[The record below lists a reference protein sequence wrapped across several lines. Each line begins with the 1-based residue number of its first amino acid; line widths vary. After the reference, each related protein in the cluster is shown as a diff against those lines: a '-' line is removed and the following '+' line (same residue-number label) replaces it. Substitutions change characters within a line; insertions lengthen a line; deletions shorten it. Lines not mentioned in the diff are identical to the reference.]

1 MSYKGELLF
10 EGTKFKSYFKQD
22 LIIEQ
27 TFLEYDEIP
36 LLCACLDEEGNRYFC
51 NCTEFRTYEK
61 WAIYPVSIL
70 QLLKMVKN
78 EVTPADTFDVS
89 TVVYVFTI
97 DWENESEKF
106 EKKTVSELTKYDR
119 LPDNIYLTSHPNRL
133 EKYADSLQT
142 VYKAQTALCCS
153 KRYVACCVR
162 SVDVTNELLSSL
174 ILSKANYPVRLNV
187 EISIGKN
194 HRDIQLQET
203 NNIDIIHMTK
213 SDYACVSV

>member
-1 MSYKGELLF
+1 M
-10 EGTKFKSYFKQD
+10 T
-22 LIIEQ
+22 IER

-61 WAIYPVSIL
+61 WAIYPVNTL

-78 EVTPADTFDVS
+78 EVTLGNAFGSSAT
-89 TVVYVFTI
+89 VYVFTI

-119 LPDNIYLTSHPNRL
+119 LPDDIYLTSHPNRL
-133 EKYADSLQT
+133 EKYADSLQA
-142 VYKAQTALCCS
+142 VYKAQTALRCS
-153 KRYVACCVR
+153 KRYVACCVQN
-162 SVDVTNELLSSL
+162 VDVTNELLGSL

-194 HRDIQLQET
+194 HRDIELQET

>member
-10 EGTKFKSYFKQD
+10 EGTNFKSYFKQD
-22 LIIEQ
+22 LTIER

-61 WAIYPVSIL
+61 WAIYPVNTL

-78 EVTPADTFDVS
+78 EVTLGNAFGSSAT
-89 TVVYVFTI
+89 VYVFTI

-119 LPDNIYLTSHPNRL
+119 LPDDIYLTSHPNRL
-133 EKYADSLQT
+133 EKYADSLLA
-142 VYKAQTALCCS
+142 VYKAQTALRCS
-153 KRYVACCVR
+153 KRYVACCVQN
-162 SVDVTNELLSSL
+162 VDVTNELLGSL

-194 HRDIQLQET
+194 HRDIELQET

>member
-70 QLLKMVKN
+70 QLLKMVKM
-78 EVTPADTFDVS
+78 
-89 TVVYVFTI
+89 
-97 DWENESEKF
+97 K
-106 EKKTVSELTKYDR
+106 LLR
-119 LPDNIYLTSHPNRL
+119 LILLMLPQLYM
-133 EKYADSLQT
+133 SLQ
-142 VYKAQTALCCS
+142 
-153 KRYVACCVR
+153 
-162 SVDVTNELLSSL
+162 
-174 ILSKANYPVRLNV
+174 
-187 EISIGKN
+187 SIGKT
-194 HRDIQLQET
+194 RV
-203 NNIDIIHMTK
+203 K
-213 SDYACVSV
+213 SSKKDSI

>member
-10 EGTKFKSYFKQD
+10 EGTNFKSYFKQD
-22 LIIEQ
+22 LAIER

-78 EVTPADTFDVS
+78 EVTPADTFDAS

-119 LPDNIYLTSHPNRL
+119 LPDDIYLTSHPNRL
-133 EKYADSLQT
+133 EKYADSLQA
-142 VYKAQTALCCS
+142 VYKAQTALCCGTVN
-153 KRYVACCVR
+153 R
-162 SVDVTNELLSSL
+162 
-174 ILSKANYPVRLNV
+174 
-187 EISIGKN
+187 
-194 HRDIQLQET
+194 
-203 NNIDIIHMTK
+203 K
-213 SDYACVSV
+213 S

>member
-78 EVTPADTFDVS
+78 EVTPADTFDAS

-119 LPDNIYLTSHPNRL
+119 LPDNIYLT
-133 EKYADSLQT
+133 YIVWQ
-142 VYKAQTALCCS
+142 
-153 KRYVACCVR
+153 
-162 SVDVTNELLSSL
+162 SV
-174 ILSKANYPVRLNV
+174 IFR
-187 EISIGKN
+187 
-194 HRDIQLQET
+194 
-203 NNIDIIHMTK
+203 
-213 SDYACVSV
+213 

>member
-1 MSYKGELLF
+1 MCHKGELLF
-10 EGTKFKSYFKQD
+10 EGANFKSFFKQD
-22 LIIEQ
+22 LIIERA
-27 TFLEYDEIP
+27 FLEYDEIP

-61 WAIYPVSIL
+61 WAIYPVNTL

-78 EVTPADTFDVS
+78 EVTLGNAFDS
-89 TVVYVFTI
+89 SATVYVFTI
-97 DWENESEKF
+97 DWESESEKF

-119 LPDNIYLTSHPNRL
+119 LPDDIYLTSHPNRL
-133 EKYADSLQT
+133 EKYADSLQA

-153 KRYVACCVR
+153 KRYVACCVQN
-162 SVDVTNELLSSL
+162 VDVTNELLGSL

-194 HRDIQLQET
+194 HRDIELQET

>member
-10 EGTKFKSYFKQD
+10 EGTNFKSYFKQD
-22 LIIEQ
+22 LTIER

-61 WAIYPVSIL
+61 WAIYPVNTL

-78 EVTPADTFDVS
+78 EVTLGNAFGSSAT
-89 TVVYVFTI
+89 VYVFTI

-119 LPDNIYLTSHPNRL
+119 LPDDIYLTSHPNQL
-133 EKYADSLQT
+133 EKYADSLQA
-142 VYKAQTALCCS
+142 VYEAQTALRCS
-153 KRYVACCVR
+153 KRYVACCVQN
-162 SVDVTNELLSSL
+162 VDVTNELLGSL

-194 HRDIQLQET
+194 HRDIELQET

>member
-1 MSYKGELLF
+1 M
-10 EGTKFKSYFKQD
+10 T
-22 LIIEQ
+22 IER

-61 WAIYPVSIL
+61 WAIYPVNTL

-78 EVTPADTFDVS
+78 EVTLGNAFGLSAT
-89 TVVYVFTI
+89 VYVFTI

-119 LPDNIYLTSHPNRL
+119 LPDDIYLTSHPNRL
-133 EKYADSLQT
+133 EKYADSLQA
-142 VYKAQTALCCS
+142 VYKAQTALRCS
-153 KRYVACCVR
+153 KRYVACCVQN
-162 SVDVTNELLSSL
+162 VDVTNELLGGL

-194 HRDIQLQET
+194 HRDIELQET

>member
-78 EVTPADTFDVS
+78 EVTPADTFDAS

-119 LPDNIYLTSHPNRL
+119 LP
-133 EKYADSLQT
+133 
-142 VYKAQTALCCS
+142 
-153 KRYVACCVR
+153 
-162 SVDVTNELLSSL
+162 
-174 ILSKANYPVRLNV
+174 
-187 EISIGKN
+187 
-194 HRDIQLQET
+194 
-203 NNIDIIHMTK
+203 
-213 SDYACVSV
+213 

>member
-10 EGTKFKSYFKQD
+10 EGTNFKSYFKQD
-22 LIIEQ
+22 LTIER

-36 LLCACLDEEGNRYFC
+36 LLCACLDEEGSRYFC

-61 WAIYPVSIL
+61 WAIYPVNTL

-78 EVTPADTFDVS
+78 EVTLGNAFGSSAT
-89 TVVYVFTI
+89 VYVFTI

-119 LPDNIYLTSHPNRL
+119 LPDDIYLTSHPNRL
-133 EKYADSLQT
+133 EKYADSLQA
-142 VYKAQTALCCS
+142 VYKAQTALRCS
-153 KRYVACCVR
+153 KRYVACCVQN
-162 SVDVTNELLSSL
+162 VDVTNELLGSL

-194 HRDIQLQET
+194 HRDIELQET

>member
-10 EGTKFKSYFKQD
+10 EGTNFKSYFKQD
-22 LIIEQ
+22 LTIER

-61 WAIYPVSIL
+61 WAIYPVNTL

-78 EVTPADTFDVS
+78 EVTLGNAFGSSAT
-89 TVVYVFTI
+89 VYVFTI

-119 LPDNIYLTSHPNRL
+119 LPDDIYLTSHPNRL
-133 EKYADSLQT
+133 EKYAVSLQA
-142 VYKAQTALCCS
+142 VYKAQTALRCS
-153 KRYVACCVR
+153 KRYVACCVQN
-162 SVDVTNELLSSL
+162 VDVTNELLGSL
-174 ILSKANYPVRLNV
+174 ILSKANFPVRLNV

-194 HRDIQLQET
+194 HRDIELQET

>member
-10 EGTKFKSYFKQD
+10 EGTNFKSYFKQD
-22 LIIEQ
+22 LTIER

-61 WAIYPVSIL
+61 WAIYPVNTL

-78 EVTPADTFDVS
+78 EVTLGNAFGLSAT
-89 TVVYVFTI
+89 VYVFTI

-119 LPDNIYLTSHPNRL
+119 LPDDIYLTSHPNRL
-133 EKYADSLQT
+133 EKYADSLQA
-142 VYKAQTALCCS
+142 VYKAQTALRCS
-153 KRYVACCVR
+153 KRYVACCVQN
-162 SVDVTNELLSSL
+162 VDVTNELLGGL

-194 HRDIQLQET
+194 HRDIELQET

>member
-10 EGTKFKSYFKQD
+10 EGTNFKSYFKQD
-22 LIIEQ
+22 LTIER

-61 WAIYPVSIL
+61 WAIYPVNTL

-78 EVTPADTFDVS
+78 EVTLGNAFGSSAT
-89 TVVYVFTI
+89 VYVFTI

-119 LPDNIYLTSHPNRL
+119 LPDDIYLTSHPNRL
-133 EKYADSLQT
+133 EKYAVSLQA
-142 VYKAQTALCCS
+142 VYKAQTALRCS
-153 KRYVACCVR
+153 KRYVACCVQN
-162 SVDVTNELLSSL
+162 VDVTNELLGSL

-194 HRDIQLQET
+194 HRDIELQET

>member
-10 EGTKFKSYFKQD
+10 EGTNFKSYFKQD
-22 LIIEQ
+22 LTIER

-61 WAIYPVSIL
+61 WAIYPVNTL
-70 QLLKMVKN
+70 QLLKMIKN
-78 EVTPADTFDVS
+78 EVTLGNAFGSSAT
-89 TVVYVFTI
+89 VYVFTI

-119 LPDNIYLTSHPNRL
+119 LPDDIYLTSHPNRL
-133 EKYADSLQT
+133 EKYADSLQA
-142 VYKAQTALCCS
+142 VYKAQTALRCS
-153 KRYVACCVR
+153 KRYVACCVQN
-162 SVDVTNELLSSL
+162 VDVTNELLGSL
-174 ILSKANYPVRLNV
+174 ILSKANFPVRLNV

-194 HRDIQLQET
+194 HRDIELQET

>member
-1 MSYKGELLF
+1 
-10 EGTKFKSYFKQD
+10 
-22 LIIEQ
+22 
-27 TFLEYDEIP
+27 
-36 LLCACLDEEGNRYFC
+36 
-51 NCTEFRTYEK
+51 
-61 WAIYPVSIL
+61 
-70 QLLKMVKN
+70 MVKN
-78 EVTPADTFDVS
+78 EVTLGNAFDS
-89 TVVYVFTI
+89 SATVYVFTI

-119 LPDNIYLTSHPNRL
+119 LPDDIYLTSHPNRL
-133 EKYADSLQT
+133 EKYADSLQA

-153 KRYVACCVR
+153 KRYVACCVQN
-162 SVDVTNELLSSL
+162 VDVTNELLGSL

-194 HRDIQLQET
+194 HRDIELQET

>member
-1 MSYKGELLF
+1 MV
-10 EGTKFKSYFKQD
+10 
-22 LIIEQ
+22 
-27 TFLEYDEIP
+27 
-36 LLCACLDEEGNRYFC
+36 GNRITRC
-51 NCTEFRTYEK
+51 LVCG
-61 WAIYPVSIL
+61 
-70 QLLKMVKN
+70 MVISLA
-78 EVTPADTFDVS
+78 TATR
-89 TVVYVFTI
+89 
-97 DWENESEKF
+97 ESHDF
-106 EKKTVSELTKYDR
+106 
-119 LPDNIYLTSHPNRL
+119 NRGRC
-133 EKYADSLQT
+133 Q
-142 VYKAQTALCCS
+142 KAQTALCCS

>member
-1 MSYKGELLF
+1 MGYISGKYSSTF
-10 EGTKFKSYFKQD
+10 EDG
-22 LIIEQ
+22 
-27 TFLEYDEIP
+27 
-36 LLCACLDEEGNRYFC
+36 
-51 NCTEFRTYEK
+51 
-61 WAIYPVSIL
+61 
-70 QLLKMVKN
+70 KN
-78 EVTPADTFDVS
+78 EVTPADTFDAS

-187 EISIGKN
+187 EISIGKTIEIFN
-194 HRDIQLQET
+194 CKKQTTSTLYT
-203 NNIDIIHMTK
+203 
-213 SDYACVSV
+213 

>member
-10 EGTKFKSYFKQD
+10 EGTNFKSYFKQD
-22 LIIEQ
+22 LTIER

-61 WAIYPVSIL
+61 WAIYPVNTL

-78 EVTPADTFDVS
+78 EVTLGNAFDS
-89 TVVYVFTI
+89 SATVYVFTI
-97 DWENESEKF
+97 DWENESEEF
-106 EKKTVSELTKYDR
+106 EKKTGSELTKYDR
-119 LPDNIYLTSHPNRL
+119 LPDDIYLTSHPNRL
-133 EKYADSLQT
+133 EKYADSLQA
-142 VYKAQTALCCS
+142 VYKAQIALCCG
-153 KRYVACCVR
+153 KRYVACCVQN
-162 SVDVTNELLSSL
+162 VDVTNELLGSF

-194 HRDIQLQET
+194 HRDIELQET